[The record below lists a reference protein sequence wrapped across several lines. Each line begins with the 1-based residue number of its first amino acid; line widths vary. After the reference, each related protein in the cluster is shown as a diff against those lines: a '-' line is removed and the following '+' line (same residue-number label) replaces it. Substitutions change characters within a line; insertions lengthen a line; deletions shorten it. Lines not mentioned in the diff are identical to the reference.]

1 MTTDSVPDP
10 QISKVDGR
18 VLISL
23 DKAEADALLS
33 WLDDTNTTRLND
45 HQYLYFIKFKRFLS
59 TMNNVT
65 SNVVITPVAEESSRS
80 EIESNEALDKLK
92 NKLQCEAVYSK
103 LGTPYRCIKN
113 ADHVNLE
120 HAKGYRHEALKD
132 DNHPV
137 FWYDLEQVNPLWMR

>member
-1 MTTDSVPDP
+1 MTTEPVPDP

-23 DKAEADALLS
+23 DKTEADALLS

-80 EIESNEALDKLK
+80 EIESNEALDRLK
-92 NKLQCEAVYSK
+92 NKLQ
-103 LGTPYRCIKN
+103 
-113 ADHVNLE
+113 
-120 HAKGYRHEALKD
+120 
-132 DNHPV
+132 
-137 FWYDLEQVNPLWMR
+137 